1 MTASEI
7 AADMRA
13 FTGAGVIS
21 AAELARYLGYK
32 ATWRVAEK
40 YLRDDEDSAVPVIRA
55 VGGKKYIIKEVA
67 VRIKESMK

>member
-21 AAELARYLGYK
+21 VSELARYLGYK

>member
-13 FTGAGVIS
+13 FTGAGVITAS
-21 AAELARYLGYK
+21 QLAEYLGVK
-32 ATWRVAEK
+32 TAWRVREK

>member
-7 AADMRA
+7 A
-13 FTGAGVIS
+13 
-21 AAELARYLGYK
+21 
-32 ATWRVAEK
+32 
-40 YLRDDEDSAVPVIRA
+40 VPVILA